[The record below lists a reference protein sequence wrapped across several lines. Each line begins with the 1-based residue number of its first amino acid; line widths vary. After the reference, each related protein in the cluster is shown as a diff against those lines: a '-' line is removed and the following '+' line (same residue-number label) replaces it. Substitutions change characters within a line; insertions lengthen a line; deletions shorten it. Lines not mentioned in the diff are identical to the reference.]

1 MELILLKDI
10 EGLGDRDDVVTVKNG
25 YGRNYLIP
33 KRMAIVA
40 NKRNSNMLK
49 ERTRQSDLK
58 TDKMMGQIQAAVT
71 QLEGSSLKVGAK
83 VGTSGKIFGSVTN
96 IQLADAIKKATGLE
110 IDRRKITI
118 LEEIKSL
125 GTYKAELDLHKD
137 VKPEIEFEVVAE

>member
-10 EGLGDRDDVVTVKNG
+10 EGLGNRDDVVTVKNG

-33 KRMAIVA
+33 KRMAVVA

-58 TDKMMGQIQAAVT
+58 TEKMMGQIQAAVT
-71 QLEGSSLKVGAK
+71 QLEGSALKVGAK

>member
-49 ERTRQSDLK
+49 ERTRQSDLR

>member
-10 EGLGDRDDVVTVKNG
+10 EGLGNRDDVVTVKNG

-33 KRMAIVA
+33 KRMAVVA

-58 TDKMMGQIQAAVT
+58 TEKMMGQIQAAVT
-71 QLEGSSLKVGAK
+71 QLEGSALKVGAK

-137 VKPEIEFEVVAE
+137 VKPEIEFEVIAE

>member
-10 EGLGDRDDVVTVKNG
+10 EGLGNRDDVVTVKNG

-49 ERTRQSDLK
+49 ERTRQSDMR

-71 QLEGSSLKVGAK
+71 QLESSSLKVGAK

>member
-1 MELILLKDI
+1 MEIILLTDI
-10 EGLGDRDDVVTVKNG
+10 EGLGRRDDVVTVKNG

-33 KRMAIVA
+33 KRMAVVA

-58 TDKMMGQIQAAVT
+58 TEKMMGKIRAAVS
-71 QLEGSSLKVGAK
+71 QLEGSALQVGAK

-118 LEEIKSL
+118 IDEIKEL

-137 VKPEIEFEVVAE
+137 VKPEIEFTVVAE